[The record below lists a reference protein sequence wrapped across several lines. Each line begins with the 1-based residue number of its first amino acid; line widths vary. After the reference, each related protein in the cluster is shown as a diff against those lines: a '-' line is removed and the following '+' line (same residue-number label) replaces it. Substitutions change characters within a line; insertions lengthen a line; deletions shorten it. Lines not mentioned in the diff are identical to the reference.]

1 MPPSRRDLPPVDLP
15 PLAVLRL
22 QEARA
27 VARRLRAA
35 GHEALLCGGAVRDRV
50 LGRVPGDVD
59 VATSARP
66 EAGLALFPEAVAVG
80 ARFGVLILPRDS
92 GNVEVATFRADGCY
106 VDGRRPDDITF
117 SDAPTDAQRRD
128 FTVNALFE
136 DPETGEIHDHVGGL
150 EDLRARLLRAIGDP
164 EARLRED
171 HLRILRAVRF
181 SLQLGFAI
189 EPATRAA
196 VRRLAPLVATVA
208 AERVREE
215 LLKILRHGRGRA
227 LRLLR
232 DLDLLPIVLPEVAA
246 MQGVPQPPRWHPE
259 GDVFVHTG
267 LVLDGMALLPV
278 GTDEDADTE
287 AERRRADEA
296 LLLAALLHD
305 VAKPMTYRVQ
315 EDGRIVFHGHDAR
328 GVEASEVILERL
340 RLPRRTRER
349 VGDLVGQHM
358 RIAATPQM
366 RPATLRRFLADDD
379 LDLHLRLHAAD
390 CGASHGATDVLR
402 FLEGERD
409 RYAATPA
416 VPPPLLRGRDL
427 LALGYP
433 AGPELGRM
441 LAWLQDE
448 QLEGRLGD
456 ADAAARA
463 VRDRYPLPPKESR
476 DDA

>member
-1 MPPSRRDLPPVDLP
+1 MVRPS
-15 PLAVLRL
+15 LATQRL
-22 QEARA
+22 EEARA
-27 VARRLRAA
+27 IARRLRAA
-35 GHEALLCGGAVRDRV
+35 GHEALLCGGAVRDHV
-50 LGRVPGDVD
+50 LGRVPADVD

-66 EAGLALFPEAVAVG
+66 EQGLALFPEAVDVG
-80 ARFGVLILPRDS
+80 ARFGVLVLPRP
-92 GNVEVATFRADGCY
+92 GGPVELATFRADGCY
-106 VDGRRPDDITF
+106 VDGRRPDDVTF

-136 DPETGEIHDHVGGL
+136 DPDTGEVMDHVGGL
-150 EDLRARLLRAIGDP
+150 GDIRARLLRAIGDP
-164 EARLRED
+164 EARFRED

-196 VRRLAPLVATVA
+196 VRRLAPLVAGVA

-215 LLKILRHGRGRA
+215 LLKILRHGRGRG

-232 DLDLLPIVLPEVAA
+232 DLDLLEVVLPEIAA

-267 LVLDGMALLPV
+267 LVLDGLVLLPV
-278 GTDEDADTE
+278 GTDEDAAAE
-287 AERRRADEA
+287 AARRRADEA

-305 VAKPMTYRVQ
+305 VAKPTTYKVQ

-328 GVEASEVILERL
+328 GVQASETILERL

-366 RPATLRRFLADDD
+366 RPATLRRFLAGED

-390 CGASHGATDVLR
+390 CGASHGTLDVLA
-402 FLEGERD
+402 FLEAERE
-409 RYAATPA
+409 RYAAIPA

-433 AGPELGRM
+433 AGPGLGRM

-448 QLEGRLGD
+448 QLEGRLSD
-456 ADAAARA
+456 PQAAARA
-463 VRDRYPLPPKESR
+463 VLERWPLPPEETHGPG
-476 DDA
+476 